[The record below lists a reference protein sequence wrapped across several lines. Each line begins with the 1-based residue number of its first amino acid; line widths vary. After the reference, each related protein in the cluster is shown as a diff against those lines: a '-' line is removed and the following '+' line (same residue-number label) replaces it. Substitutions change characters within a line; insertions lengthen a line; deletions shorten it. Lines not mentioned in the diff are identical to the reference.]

1 MLLARSSGWVDAMSI
16 SRHLDR
22 YMDDQGIVPTA
33 EVEPDHPCQVF
44 EGAEGLRVVELTPQ
58 VRLDEAREAVRE
70 ILGVPVWGVN

>member
-1 MLLARSSGWVDAMSI
+1 
-16 SRHLDR
+16 
-22 YMDDQGIVPTA
+22 MDDQGIVPTA